1 MKRQVR
7 PVGGLSFLEH
17 MEIDSELIE
26 QCIERKQRAQH
37 TLYKKCYGIVMGTCF
52 RYADQKVD
60 AESLL
65 NLAFCKIL
73 MNLEK
78 YSSEVPFEAWIRR
91 ITINTI
97 IDEFRKQKRYK
108 ETHTYPD
115 EIFSDGHIDMNT
127 ADAHF
132 QAEELK
138 KLILR
143 LPPVSQKVFNLYVID
158 GYKHAEISEM
168 LKISE
173 GTSKWHVSHARKM
186 LKKMIVEELKDIR
199 VD

>member
-1 MKRQVR
+1 
-7 PVGGLSFLEH
+7 

-26 QCIERKQRAQH
+26 KCIERDQRAQY
-37 TLYKKCYGIVMGTCF
+37 TLYRKCYGILMGTCF

-78 YSSEVPFEAWIRR
+78 YKPEVPFEAWIRR

-97 IDEFRKQKRYK
+97 IDEFRKQKKYR
-108 ETHTYPD
+108 ETHSYPD
-115 EIFSDGHIDMNT
+115 EYLPDGHVDMNM

-143 LPPVSQKVFNLYVID
+143 LPRVSQKVFNLYVID

-173 GTSKWHVSHARKM
+173 GTSKWHLSHARK
-186 LKKMIVEELKDIR
+186 LLRKMIKEELKDIR
-199 VD
+199 IDL